1 MLTRLAALLV
11 FAGMI
16 ATLPAALAGC
26 GAGAQDATPAPS
38 ASGAPGGAAAGGAAA
53 GSTKMAPGLYDLE
66 DGTVQAVGTVEYR
79 DLEGGFWAVIG
90 GTEAEGDVGKVVAV
104 VANGDDYAQQL
115 KELQGLSV
123 IVFGTRLD
131 GASTR
136 MAGPEITATSVV
148 ATSDAA
154 GPAE

>member
-1 MLTRLAALLV
+1 MRARISELLV
-11 FAGMI
+11 IGVVVA
-16 ATLPAALAGC
+16 ATALALAGC
-26 GAGAQDATPAPS
+26 GAGAAGEPPAAS
-38 ASGAPGGAAAGGAAA
+38 ASSTPGGAPAGN
-53 GSTKMAPGLYDLE
+53 TKMAPGIYDLD
-66 DGTVQAVGTVEYR
+66 DGTVRAIGTVEYR

-104 VANGDDYAQQL
+104 IANGDDYAQQL
-115 KELQGLSV
+115 KDLEGLSV
-123 IVFGTRLD
+123 IIDGTRMD

-148 ATSDAA
+148 AASDAPP

>member
-1 MLTRLAALLV
+1 VLTRLAALVV
-11 FAGMI
+11 FAGII
-16 ATLPAALAGC
+16 ATVPAALAGC
-26 GAGAQDATPAPS
+26 GAGAQDVTPAPS
-38 ASGAPGGAAAGGAAA
+38 ASSASGGSAA
-53 GSTKMAPGLYDLE
+53 GSTKMAPGLLDLE

-79 DLEGGFWAVIG
+79 DLEDGFWAVIG

-104 VANGDDYAQQL
+104 IANGDDYARQL
-115 KELQGLSV
+115 KELEGLSV
-123 IVFGTRLD
+123 IVMGTRLE

-148 ATSDAA
+148 AASDSA

>member
-1 MLTRLAALLV
+1 MLTRLAALVV
-11 FAGMI
+11 FAGII

-38 ASGAPGGAAAGGAAA
+38 TSSPPGGAAA

-66 DGTVQAVGTVEYR
+66 DGTAQAVGTAEYR

-104 VANGDDYAQQL
+104 IANGGDYAQQL

-123 IVFGTRLD
+123 IVIGTRLE

-136 MAGPEITATSVV
+136 MAGPQITATSVV
-148 ATSDAA
+148 AASDAA

>member
-1 MLTRLAALLV
+1 MLTRLAALVV
-11 FAGMI
+11 FAGII

-38 ASGAPGGAAAGGAAA
+38 TSSPPGGAAA

-66 DGTVQAVGTVEYR
+66 DGTAQAVGTAEYR

-104 VANGDDYAQQL
+104 IANGDDYAQQL

-123 IVFGTRLD
+123 IVIGTRLD

-148 ATSDAA
+148 AASDAA

>member
-1 MLTRLAALLV
+1 MLTRMAALIV
-11 FAGMI
+11 FAGLI
-16 ATLPAALAGC
+16 ATLPAALAAR
-26 GAGAQDATPAPS
+26 GAGAQDAAPAPS
-38 ASGAPGGAAAGGAAA
+38 ASSAPGGSAAGG
-53 GSTKMAPGLYDLE
+53 TKMAPGLFDLE
-66 DGTVQAVGTVEYR
+66 DGTTQAVGTVEYR

-104 VANGDDYAQQL
+104 IANGDDYAQQL
-115 KELQGLSV
+115 KELEGLSV
-123 IVFGTRLD
+123 IVMGTRLE

-148 ATSDAA
+148 AASDAA

>member
-1 MLTRLAALLV
+1 LLTRIASRLVLAV
-11 FAGMI
+11 VI

-26 GAGAQDATPAPS
+26 GVGATDEPPAPS
-38 ASGAPGGAAAGGAAA
+38 ASSTPGGAPAGG
-53 GSTKMAPGLYDLE
+53 TKMAPGLYDLE

-90 GTEAEGDVGKVVAV
+90 GTEAEGDVGKIAAV
-104 VANGDDYAQQL
+104 IANGGDYAQQFR
-115 KELQGLSV
+115 ELEGLSV
-123 IVFGTRLD
+123 IVTGTRLE

-136 MAGPEITATSVV
+136 MAGPEIEATSVV
-148 ATSDAA
+148 AASDAA

>member
-1 MLTRLAALLV
+1 VLTRIAALLLLGV
-11 FAGMI
+11 VI
-16 ATLPAALAGC
+16 AALPAAITGC
-26 GAGAQDATPAPS
+26 GAGPADEPPAPS
-38 ASGAPGGAAAGGAAA
+38 ASSTPGGAEAGG
-53 GSTKMAPGLYDLE
+53 TKMAPGLFDLE
-66 DGTVQAVGTVEYR
+66 DGTVMAVGTAEYR

-104 VANGDDYAQQL
+104 IANGNDFATQF
-115 KELQGLSV
+115 KELEGLSV
-123 IVFGTRLD
+123 IVTGTRLE

-148 ATSDAA
+148 AASDAA

>member
-1 MLTRLAALLV
+1 MLTRIAALLV
-11 FAGMI
+11 FGAVI

-26 GAGAQDATPAPS
+26 GAGATDEPPAPS
-38 ASGAPGGAAAGGAAA
+38 ASSTPGGEPAGG
-53 GSTKMAPGLYDLE
+53 TKIAPGLYDLD
-66 DGTVQAVGTVEYR
+66 DGTVQAVGTAEYR

-104 VANGDDYAQQL
+104 IANGGDYAQQFR
-115 KELQGLSV
+115 ELEGLSV
-123 IVFGTRLD
+123 IVTGTRLE

-136 MAGPEITATSVV
+136 MAGPEIEATSVV
-148 ATSDAA
+148 AASDAPP

>member
-1 MLTRLAALLV
+1 MSTRIVALLV
-11 FAGMI
+11 LAAVI

-26 GAGAQDATPAPS
+26 AAGATGEPPAPA
-38 ASGAPGGAAAGGAAA
+38 ASSTPGGGPADG
-53 GSTKMAPGLYDLE
+53 TKMAPGLYDLE
-66 DGTVQAVGTVEYR
+66 DGTAQAVGTVEYR

-104 VANGDDYAQQL
+104 IANGGDFAQQL
-115 KELQGLSV
+115 KELEGLSA
-123 IVFGTRLD
+123 IVTGTRLE

-136 MAGPEITATSVV
+136 MAGPEIAATSVV
-148 ATSDAA
+148 AASDAPP

>member
-1 MLTRLAALLV
+1 MLTRLAALVV

-38 ASGAPGGAAAGGAAA
+38 ASSDPGGAAA

-104 VANGDDYAQQL
+104 IANGDDHAQQL

-148 ATSDAA
+148 AASDAA

>member
-1 MLTRLAALLV
+1 MLTRIASLLVLAAV
-11 FAGMI
+11 I
-16 ATLPAALAGC
+16 ATLPAALASC
-26 GAGAQDATPAPS
+26 GAGATDEPPAPS
-38 ASGAPGGAAAGGAAA
+38 ASSAPGGAPAGG
-53 GSTKMAPGLYDLE
+53 TKMAPGLYDLE

-104 VANGDDYAQQL
+104 IANGDDYTQQF
-115 KELQGLSV
+115 KELEGLSV
-123 IVFGTRLD
+123 IVKGARLE

-148 ATSDAA
+148 AASDAA